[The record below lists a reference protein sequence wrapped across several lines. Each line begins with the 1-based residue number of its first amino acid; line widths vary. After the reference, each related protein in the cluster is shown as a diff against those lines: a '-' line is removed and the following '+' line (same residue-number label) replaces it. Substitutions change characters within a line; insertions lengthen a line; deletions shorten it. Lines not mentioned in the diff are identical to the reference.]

1 MTGKTWFITGASSG
15 FGRQFAEQLLAG
27 GHRVVATLRKD
38 DALGDLQSGYG
49 DQLKIKVLDV
59 TDTDQLRATV
69 NDAFAEMGRID
80 VVVSNAGY
88 GLFGA
93 AEELS
98 DAQISKQIETN
109 LTASIQ
115 LARAVIPHMRR
126 QGGGRILQLSS
137 MGGQIALPG
146 LSLYHATKWAIEG
159 FYESVTQEVAA
170 FNIQTTLI
178 EPGSAR
184 TNFSGA
190 SAANAAIMPEYETGT
205 VGDFRRRIAS
215 PTFRRPGDPARMV
228 AAMIRCALSAQPP
241 QRLVLGSDAF
251 TRIQAALSERLSAVE
266 SQRETA
272 FATDADD

>member
-15 FGRQFAEQLLAG
+15 FGRQFVAQLLAG
-27 GHRVVATLRKD
+27 GHRVVATVRKG
-38 DALGDLQSGYG
+38 DALADLQAKHGA
-49 DQLKIKVLDV
+49 QLQIKVLDV
-59 TDTDQLRATV
+59 TDTPQLRQAV
-69 NDAFAEMGRID
+69 NEAFAEMGRID

-98 DAQISKQIETN
+98 DEQIRVQIDTN
-109 LTASIQ
+109 LIGSIQ
-115 LARAVIPHMRR
+115 LARAVIPHLRH

-137 MGGQIALPG
+137 MGGQIALPA

-159 FYESVTQEVAA
+159 FYESVAQEVAA
-170 FNIQTTLI
+170 FNIQTTLV

-190 SAANAAIMPEYETGT
+190 SAANAPVMPEYQTGP
-205 VGDFRRRIAS
+205 VGDFRRKIAS
-215 PTFRRPGDPARMV
+215 PTFRRPGDPTRMV
-228 AAMIRCALSAQPP
+228 AAMIRCALSEQPP
-241 QRLVLGSDAF
+241 RRLVLGSDAY
-251 TRIQAALSERLSAVE
+251 TRMQAVLSERLSAIE
-266 SQRETA
+266 SQRESA